1 MLLARRNQNYNQNWL
16 PSLFNDFMNDDWF
29 TTRTAASVPAL
40 NVIEN
45 EKNYELEFA
54 VPGLKKEELNLQ
66 VDADGVMSISMVHK
80 NEENKEDK
88 KRNYIRREFSYQEF
102 NQSYILPEDA
112 DREKISAK
120 VEHKRDKR
128 GILRSFA
135 HAAKPL
141 ARRNRLV
148 ALSKVQCHAVVEFPV
163 VCDVSL
169 EHRGGVAAA
178 ELAERLRACR
188 SAKNDLSL
196 HF

>member
-1 MLLARRNQNYNQNWL
+1 MLLAKRNQNYNQNWL

-45 EKNYELEFA
+45 A

-102 NQSYILPEDA
+102 NQSYILPDDA

-120 VEHKRDKR
+120 VEN
-128 GILRSFA
+128 GVLTI
-135 HAAKPL
+135 
-141 ARRNRLV
+141 
-148 ALSKVQCHAVVEFPV
+148 
-163 VCDVSL
+163 DVPKL
-169 EHRGGVAAA
+169 PA
-178 ELAERLRACR
+178 EKQAQAIQ
-188 SAKNDLSL
+188 SIAIS
-196 HF
+196 

>member
-102 NQSYILPEDA
+102 NQSYILPDNA

-120 VEHKRDKR
+120 VENGVLTIDVPKLPAEKQ
-128 GILRSFA
+128 A
-135 HAAKPL
+135 QA
-141 ARRNRLV
+141 
-148 ALSKVQCHAVVEFPV
+148 VQSIAI
-163 VCDVSL
+163 S
-169 EHRGGVAAA
+169 
-178 ELAERLRACR
+178 
-188 SAKNDLSL
+188 
-196 HF
+196 

>member
-66 VDADGVMSISMVHK
+66 VDADGVMSISMVRK
-80 NEENKEDK
+80 NEDNKENK

-102 NQSYILPEDA
+102 NQSYILPCPRQKSCQGTAGAARA
-112 DREKISAK
+112 DNQIS
-120 VEHKRDKR
+120 H
-128 GILRSFA
+128 SYF
-135 HAAKPL
+135 PS
-141 ARRNRLV
+141 
-148 ALSKVQCHAVVEFPV
+148 LSANLQ
-163 VCDVSL
+163 L
-169 EHRGGVAAA
+169 Q
-178 ELAERLRACR
+178 
-188 SAKNDLSL
+188 
-196 HF
+196 